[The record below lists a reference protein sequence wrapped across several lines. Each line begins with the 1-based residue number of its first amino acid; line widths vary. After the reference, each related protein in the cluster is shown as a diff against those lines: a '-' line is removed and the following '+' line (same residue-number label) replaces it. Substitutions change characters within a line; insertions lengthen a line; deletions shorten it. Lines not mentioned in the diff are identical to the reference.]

1 MNFQRPNHPPSNR
14 PTIEGIVGSGLFV
27 SALVPLPTVDFYPLS
42 SCFSSRCLNVIPKLV
57 NGTNFTQEEMM
68 MGGQVVGR
76 DREGVGTIASELG
89 LFEAINKIHGFIKDF
104 KNLLK
109 QIVGDWRRVFLTVAN
124 SRVRPIASAVCTA
137 AVVAAVV
144 VKAGRTVHQLFSQ
157 SDRALL
163 SIIRCPSSLQ

>member
-1 MNFQRPNHPPSNR
+1 
-14 PTIEGIVGSGLFV
+14 
-27 SALVPLPTVDFYPLS
+27 
-42 SCFSSRCLNVIPKLV
+42 
-57 NGTNFTQEEMM
+57 M

-109 QIVGDWRRVFLTVAN
+109 QIVGGDWRRVFSTVAN
-124 SRVRPIASAVCTA
+124 SRVRLIAPAVCTA

-144 VKAGRTVHQLFSQ
+144 VKAGRTVHQLFSP